1 MKIKNR
7 LSLTFTIISASVLL
21 VVLAAIY
28 TLFYNF
34 ARNEFYAKLK
44 DRANVVAQLYLEADE
59 ITADSLLSV
68 KQKFFDKLPQENIQ
82 LYNHLNAPVF
92 VKETHVY
99 WNDATLATIRNERY
113 YQYSIGKRQIVGIY
127 YKDNQGNFVIL
138 VSAIDEGFLSQRANM
153 LKVMAILFVLVSVGL
168 FFTGRWFADRALSP
182 INSVIAQMKRIRASN
197 LHFRVNEGKG
207 KDEITQLAKSFN
219 ELLEHLEN
227 AFEMQK
233 TYVANASHELRTP
246 ITSIIGEIEVALQ
259 KSRNEEE
266 YKQTL
271 HSVLSSSEELK
282 DTVNNLMELAQVDME
297 FAQPTLSQ
305 VNIEELLWQL
315 QTEWHRKN
323 ASHNLVITISHL
335 PDDQSL
341 TTIAANPSLLT
352 IALNNIIGNAFKFS
366 NNGKVVCDLFADD
379 DIIKVSV
386 TDKGPGIP
394 EQSLENIF
402 TPFYRGDNAHSFS
415 GNGIGLYIAQRIIK
429 LFKGEILVQSKLGEG
444 ATFVVRFFHGR
455 AVEI

>member
-7 LSLTFTIISASVLL
+7 LSLSFTLISASVLL
-21 VVLAAIY
+21 VVLVAIY
-28 TLFYNF
+28 ILFYNF

-59 ITADSLLSV
+59 ITGDSLLSV
-68 KQKFFDKLPQENIQ
+68 KQKYLDKLPEESIQ
-82 LYNHLNAPVF
+82 LYDNDNAPAF

-99 WNDATLATIRNERY
+99 WDDAILGTIRKERY
-113 YQYSIGKRQIVGIY
+113 YQYSVGKRQVVGIY
-127 YKDNQGNFVIL
+127 YLDNQGNFVIL
-138 VSAIDEGFLSQRANM
+138 VSAVDEGFLLQRGNM

-182 INSVIAQMKRIRASN
+182 INSVISQMKRIRASN
-197 LHFRVNEGKG
+197 LHYRVNEGKG

-259 KSRNEEE
+259 KARNEEE

-282 DTVNNLMELAQVDME
+282 DTVTNLMELAQVDME

-305 VNIEELLWQL
+305 VNVEELLWQL
-315 QTEWHRKN
+315 QTEWHKKN
-323 ASHNLVITISHL
+323 GTNNLVITISHL
-335 PDDQSL
+335 PEDQSL
-341 TTIAANPSLLT
+341 TSIAANPSLLI

-366 NNGKVVCDLFADD
+366 SNKKVICDLFADD
-379 DIIKVSV
+379 NMLRLSV
-386 TDKGPGIP
+386 IDKGPGIH
-394 EQSLENIF
+394 EESIQKLF
-402 TPFYRGDNAHSFS
+402 TPFYRGENAKNFS
-415 GNGIGLYIAQRIIK
+415 GNGIGLYIAHRIIK
-429 LFKGEILVQSKLGEG
+429 LFKGEIRVKSKLNEG
-444 ATFVVRFFHGR
+444 ATFVVTFCHGK
-455 AVEI
+455 

>member
-7 LSLTFTIISASVLL
+7 LSLSFTLISASVLL
-21 VVLAAIY
+21 VVLVAIY
-28 TLFYNF
+28 ILFYNF

-44 DRANVVAQLYLEADE
+44 DRANVVATLYLEADE

-68 KQKFFDKLPQENIQ
+68 KQKFFDKLPEENIQ
-82 LYNHLNAPVF
+82 LYNSDNAPVF

-99 WNDATLATIRNERY
+99 WNDAILSTIRKERY
-113 YQYSIGKRQIVGIY
+113 YQYSIGKRQVVGIY
-127 YKDNQGNFVIL
+127 YLDNQGNFVIL
-138 VSAIDEGFLSQRANM
+138 VSGIDEGFLLQRSNM
-153 LKVMAILFVLVSVGL
+153 LKVMGILFLLVSVGL

-182 INSVIAQMKRIRASN
+182 INNVIAQMKRIRASN
-197 LHFRVNEGKG
+197 LHYRVNEGKG

-282 DTVNNLMELAQVDME
+282 DTVTNLMELAQVDME

-305 VNIEELLWQL
+305 VNVEELLWQL
-315 QTEWHRKN
+315 QTEWHKKN
-323 ASHNLVITISHL
+323 GSNNLAITISHL

-341 TTIAANPSLLT
+341 TTIAANPSLLA

-366 NNGKVVCDLFADD
+366 NNDKVVCDLFVDEKR
-379 DIIKVSV
+379 IQITIS
-386 TDKGPGIP
+386 DKGPGIP
-394 EQSLENIF
+394 QDSLEKIF

-415 GNGIGLYIAQRIIK
+415 GNGIGLYIAVKIIK
-429 LFKGEILVQSKLGEG
+429 LFKGEIEVRSKVNEG
-444 ATFVVRFFHGR
+444 ATFQVTFRHV
-455 AVEI
+455 